1 MRVIASTSMKPQT
14 TRREFLKELV
24 LTSATLAWAAR
35 VMADTPLSRRVT
47 FGLISDV
54 HQDIMPDAVERIRAF
69 ADAMTKAKADF
80 VLQLGDFCQP
90 KPANRKFLDAWNSFA
105 GPRYHVL
112 GNHDMDGGF
121 MPAQTCAFLG
131 SAGPYYAFTAGPVRG
146 LVLNGNEPGGKATG
160 YKRFIGAEQLAWLER
175 ELARTDR
182 PVVIFIHQPM
192 DDSTGI
198 SIGLENTAT
207 VRAVIEKAAAKVVA
221 VFSGHFH
228 MDYGH
233 VVSSV
238 HHIQINSASYLW
250 LGGGKLARE
259 TFPTEVHN
267 AHKLLKNVAAY
278 REPLWALVTLDFE
291 HGTMVIEGKRSEWI
305 GPDPW
310 QRGATKKDLSHETTR
325 PAISDRRLRLEQSVG
340 GSK

>member
-1 MRVIASTSMKPQT
+1 MKSQK
-14 TRREFLKELV
+14 TRREFLRELA
-24 LTSATLAWAAR
+24 LTSATLAWTTR
-35 VMADTPLSRRVT
+35 VMADKALPRTMS

-69 ADAMTKAKADF
+69 ADAMTQAKADF

-90 KPANRKFLDAWNSFA
+90 KQANRKFLDAYNSFA

-121 MPAQTCAFLG
+121 TTAQTCAFLG

-146 LVLNGNEPGGKATG
+146 LVLNGNESGGKATG
-160 YKRFIGAEQLAWLER
+160 YKRFVGAEQLAWLER
-175 ELARTDR
+175 ELVQTDR
-182 PVVIFIHQPM
+182 PVVIFIHQPI
-192 DDSTGI
+192 DESTGV
-198 SIGLENTAT
+198 SIGVENSAA

-228 MDYGH
+228 MDYDH
-233 VVSSV
+233 VVNGV

-250 LGGGKLARE
+250 LGGGAVARE
-259 TFPTEVHN
+259 TFPPEMHK

-291 HGTMVIEGKRSEWI
+291 RGTMVVEGKRSEWI

-310 QRGATKKDLSHETTR
+310 QRGATEKDFSHENTR
-325 PAISDRRLRLEQSVG
+325 PAISDRRLRLKQSAEG
-340 GSK
+340 TK